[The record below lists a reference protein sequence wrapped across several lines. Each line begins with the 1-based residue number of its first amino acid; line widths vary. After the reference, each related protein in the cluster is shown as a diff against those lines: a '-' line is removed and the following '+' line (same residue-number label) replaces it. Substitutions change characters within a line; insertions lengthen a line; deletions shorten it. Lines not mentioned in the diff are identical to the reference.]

1 MKLISIPEPCHENW
15 NDMSITDKGRF
26 CSSCSKVVVDFTNR
40 SKASI
45 LQEYLNSDPNG
56 EKLCGVFKN
65 SQLDEINRD
74 FELYT
79 FRSKQSFQSAFVF
92 SLMLVFGLTLFS
104 CNSEDQKNEFEKFRV
119 EAVGRILEDE
129 KSSIPVVEII
139 DQEIVSVEEMTVG
152 EFSIGCSV
160 PKEVIIEKEMPLI
173 EINQEAIKYLTMGG
187 SVDRVHLNVDYVN
200 YVIQEEL
207 DEYDENGN
215 LLPNKFSLS
224 AYPNPT
230 VDFSHI
236 EVKVPKDEVFNWYLI
251 SSEGKLIQSNQQLE
265 LKRGTH
271 TIDLDLIDQPPG
283 IYFMNLQSG
292 SFKETVRILK
302 N

>member
-15 NDMSITDKGRF
+15 NDMSITEKGRF
-26 CSSCSKVVVDFTNR
+26 CSSCSKVVRDFTNS
-40 SKASI
+40 SKSSI
-45 LQEYLNSDPNG
+45 LKEYLNSDPNG
-56 EKLCGVFKN
+56 EKICGVFRN

-79 FRSKQSFQSAFVF
+79 FRSKQSFQSAFVL

-104 CNSEDQKNEFEKFRV
+104 CTSEDQKNEFEKFRS
-119 EAVGRILEDE
+119 EAVGRILEEE
-129 KSSIPVVEII
+129 KTPLPLVESIESEITKP
-139 DQEIVSVEEMTVG
+139 EEVS
-152 EFSIGCSV
+152 I
-160 PKEVIIEKEMPLI
+160 KEVIIACEGPKSIVVEN
-173 EINQEAIKYLTMGG
+173 EIPQVDIIGLQEITMGI
-187 SVDRVHLNVDYVN
+187 SVGRYYVN
-200 YVIQEEL
+200 REDISQLIQEDLE
-207 DEYDENGN
+207 EYDEKGN
-215 LLPNKFSLS
+215 LLPNSFSLS

-251 SSEGKLIQSNQQLE
+251 SSEGKLIQSNQQLN

-271 TIDLDLIDQPPG
+271 TIDLDFIDQPPG

>member
-15 NDMSITDKGRF
+15 NDMSITEKGRF

-45 LQEYLNSDPNG
+45 LQEYLNSDQNG

-74 FELYT
+74 FELYS

-119 EAVGRILEDE
+119 EAVGRILEEE
-129 KSSIPVVEII
+129 KSSITEVEMIEP
-139 DQEIVSVEEMTVG
+139 EIATVEELTVG
-152 EFSIGCSV
+152 EFSIGCEG
-160 PKEVIIEKEMPLI
+160 PMEVIAETEIQQIDIIAYKEEMI
-173 EINQEAIKYLTMGG
+173 MGI
-187 SVDRVHLNVDYVN
+187 SVGQYYVHKESAVRF
-200 YVIQEEL
+200 IQEEL
-207 DEYDENGN
+207 EEYDERGN
-215 LLPNKFSLS
+215 LLPNSFSLS
-224 AYPNPT
+224 VYPNPT

-271 TIDLDLIDQPPG
+271 TIDLDLMDQPPG

-292 SFKETVRILK
+292 SFKETARILK

>member
-15 NDMSITDKGRF
+15 NDMTIAEKGRF
-26 CSSCSKVVVDFTNR
+26 CSSCSKVVRDFTNS
-40 SKASI
+40 SKSSI
-45 LQEYLNSDPNG
+45 LKEYLNWDPNG
-56 EKLCGVFKN
+56 EKICGVFRN

-104 CNSEDQKNEFEKFRV
+104 CTSEDQKNEFEKFRS
-119 EAVGRILEDE
+119 EAVGRILEEE
-129 KSSIPVVEII
+129 KTPLSLVESIESEITKP
-139 DQEIVSVEEMTVG
+139 EEVSIE
-152 EFSIGCSV
+152 
-160 PKEVIIEKEMPLI
+160 EVIIACEGPESI
-173 EINQEAIKYLTMGG
+173 VVENEIPQVDIIGLQEITMGISVGRYYVNREAISQL
-187 SVDRVHLNVDYVN
+187 
-200 YVIQEEL
+200 IQEDLE
-207 DEYDENGN
+207 EYDEKGN
-215 LLPNKFSLS
+215 LLPNSFSLS

-251 SSEGKLIQSNQQLE
+251 SSEGKLIQSNQQLN

-271 TIDLDLIDQPPG
+271 TIDLDFIDQPPG

>member
-1 MKLISIPEPCHENW
+1 MKLISIPDPCHENW
-15 NDMSITDKGRF
+15 NDMTIQEKGRF
-26 CSSCSKVVVDFTNR
+26 CSSCSKVVIDFTNR

-45 LQEYLNSDPNG
+45 LQEYLNADPNG

-65 SQLDEINRD
+65 SQLAEINRD

-104 CNSEDQKNEFEKFRV
+104 CTSEEQKNEFEKFRV

-129 KSSIPVVEII
+129 KSSIPVVEMV
-139 DQEIVSVEEMTVG
+139 DPEIVRVEEMTVG
-152 EFSIGCSV
+152 EFSIGCEG
-160 PKEVIIEKEMPLI
+160 PQEVIVDVEKTLDELI
-173 EINQEAIKYLTMGG
+173 IHQRQTITMGV
-187 SVDRVHLNVDYVN
+187 SYDVIRFNTDFVSE
-200 YVIQEEL
+200 VIQQNE
-207 DEYDENGN
+207 EYDEKGN

-230 VDFSHI
+230 VDYSHI
-236 EVKVPKDEVFNWYLI
+236 EIKVPKDEVFNWYLI

-292 SFKETVRILK
+292 NFKETVRILK

>member
-1 MKLISIPEPCHENW
+1 
-15 NDMSITDKGRF
+15 MSITEKGRF
-26 CSSCSKVVVDFTNR
+26 CSSCSKVVVDFTDR

-56 EKLCGVFKN
+56 EKICGVFKN
-65 SQLDEINRD
+65 SQLAEINRD

-92 SLMLVFGLTLFS
+92 SLMVVFGLTLFS
-104 CNSEDQKNEFEKFRV
+104 CTSEDQKNEFEKFRS
-119 EAVGRILEDE
+119 EAVGRILDDE
-129 KSSIPVVEII
+129 KSSIPVVEISENEVQFLAPI
-139 DQEIVSVEEMTVG
+139 IEEEISIGCEGPEVGIVSVDKTLDELIVYEREYRTMG
-152 EFSIGCSV
+152 V
-160 PKEVIIEKEMPLI
+160 PYDLIQYNRDFVLEVIQQSEEFDEK
-173 EINQEAIKYLTMGG
+173 
-187 SVDRVHLNVDYVN
+187 
-200 YVIQEEL
+200 
-207 DEYDENGN
+207 GN
-215 LLPNKFSLS
+215 LLPNSFSLS

-230 VDFSHI
+230 VDFLHI

-271 TIDLDLIDQPPG
+271 TIDLDLLDQPPG

-292 SFKETVRILK
+292 TVKETARILK

>member
-15 NDMSITDKGRF
+15 NDMSITEKGRF
-26 CSSCSKVVVDFTNR
+26 CSSCSKVVVDFTDR

-56 EKLCGVFKN
+56 EKICGVFKN
-65 SQLDEINRD
+65 SQLAEINRD

-92 SLMLVFGLTLFS
+92 SLMVVFGLTLFS
-104 CNSEDQKNEFEKFRV
+104 CTSEDQKNEFEKFRS
-119 EAVGRILEDE
+119 EAVGRILDDE
-129 KSSIPVVEII
+129 KSSIPVVEISENEVQFLAPI
-139 DQEIVSVEEMTVG
+139 IEEEISIGCEGPEVGIVSVDKTLDELIVYEREYRTMG
-152 EFSIGCSV
+152 V
-160 PKEVIIEKEMPLI
+160 PYDLIQYNRDFVLEVIQQSEEFDEK
-173 EINQEAIKYLTMGG
+173 
-187 SVDRVHLNVDYVN
+187 
-200 YVIQEEL
+200 
-207 DEYDENGN
+207 GN
-215 LLPNKFSLS
+215 LLPNSFSLS

-271 TIDLDLIDQPPG
+271 TIDLDLLDQPPG

-292 SFKETVRILK
+292 TVKETARILK

>member
-1 MKLISIPEPCHENW
+1 MQLISIPEPCHENW
-15 NDMSITDKGRF
+15 NDMTITEKGRF
-26 CSSCSKVVVDFTNR
+26 CSSCSKVVIDFTNR

-45 LQEYLNSDPNG
+45 LQEYLNADPNG
-56 EKLCGVFKN
+56 AKLCGVFKN
-65 SQLDEINRD
+65 SQLAEINRD
-74 FELYT
+74 FELFT
-79 FRSKQSFQSAFVF
+79 FRSKQSFQSVFVF

-104 CNSEDQKNEFEKFRV
+104 CTSEEQKNEFEKFRV
-119 EAVGRILEDE
+119 EAVGRILEEE
-129 KSSIPVVEII
+129 KSSIPEVEIKETALKVEAPI
-139 DQEIVSVEEMTVG
+139 SVAEITYGCDGPTEVFVDVEKTLDELIIHEREFRTMGVSYDLIQYNRDFVY
-152 EFSIGCSV
+152 
-160 PKEVIIEKEMPLI
+160 EVIQQTE
-173 EINQEAIKYLTMGG
+173 
-187 SVDRVHLNVDYVN
+187 
-200 YVIQEEL
+200 
-207 DEYDENGN
+207 EYDEKGN

-224 AYPNPT
+224 TYPNPT

-292 SFKETVRILK
+292 TVKETVRILK

>member
-1 MKLISIPEPCHENW
+1 MQLISIPEPCHENW
-15 NDMSITDKGRF
+15 NDMTINEKGRF

-45 LQEYLNSDPNG
+45 LQEYLNSDPEG
-56 EKLCGVFKN
+56 EKICGVFKN

-104 CNSEDQKNEFEKFRV
+104 CNSEDQKNEFEKFRL
-119 EAVGRILEDE
+119 EAVGRILEED
-129 KSSIPVVEII
+129 KSSIPVVEISENEVRFLAPI
-139 DQEIVSVEEMTVG
+139 IEEEISIGCEGPEEGIVSVEKTLDELIIYEREYITMGISYDVIRLNSD
-152 EFSIGCSV
+152 FV
-160 PKEVIIEKEMPLI
+160 YEVIQQNE
-173 EINQEAIKYLTMGG
+173 
-187 SVDRVHLNVDYVN
+187 
-200 YVIQEEL
+200 
-207 DEYDENGN
+207 EYDEKGN
-215 LLPNKFSLS
+215 LLPNSFSLS

-271 TIDLDLIDQPPG
+271 TIDLDLLDQPPG
-283 IYFMNLQSG
+283 IYFMNIQSG

>member
-1 MKLISIPEPCHENW
+1 MQLISIPEPCHENW
-15 NDMSITDKGRF
+15 NDMSITEKGRF

-92 SLMLVFGLTLFS
+92 SLILVFGLTLFS
-104 CNSEDQKNEFEKFRV
+104 CTSEDQKNEFEKFRV
-119 EAVGRILEDE
+119 EAVGRILEEDKNE
-129 KSSIPVVEII
+129 VSEIEISESIVQIAEPPII
-139 DQEIVSVEEMTVG
+139 EEVT
-152 EFSIGCSV
+152 IGCEGPNSIIIENEKIVNELIVYEREYRTMGV
-160 PKEVIIEKEMPLI
+160 PYDLIQYNRDFVLEVIQQSE
-173 EINQEAIKYLTMGG
+173 
-187 SVDRVHLNVDYVN
+187 
-200 YVIQEEL
+200 
-207 DEYDENGN
+207 EYDEKGN
-215 LLPNKFSLS
+215 LLPNSFSLS

-265 LKRGTH
+265 LKRGIH
-271 TIDLDLIDQPPG
+271 TIDLDLLDQPPG

-292 SFKETVRILK
+292 SFKETARILK

>member
-1 MKLISIPEPCHENW
+1 MQLISIPEPCHENW
-15 NDMSITDKGRF
+15 NDMSITEKGRF

-92 SLMLVFGLTLFS
+92 SLMVVFGLTLFS
-104 CNSEDQKNEFEKFRV
+104 CSSEDQKNEFESFRI
-119 EAVGRILEDE
+119 EAASRILEEDKNE
-129 KSSIPVVEII
+129 VSEIEISESIVQIAEPAII
-139 DQEIVSVEEMTVG
+139 EEVT
-152 EFSIGCSV
+152 IGCEGPNSIIIENEKIVNELIVYEREYRTMGV
-160 PKEVIIEKEMPLI
+160 PYDLIQYNRDFVLEVIQQSE
-173 EINQEAIKYLTMGG
+173 
-187 SVDRVHLNVDYVN
+187 
-200 YVIQEEL
+200 
-207 DEYDENGN
+207 EYDEKGN
-215 LLPNKFSLS
+215 LLPNSFSLS

-271 TIDLDLIDQPPG
+271 TIDLDLLDQPPG

-292 SFKETVRILK
+292 SFKETARILK

>member
-92 SLMLVFGLTLFS
+92 SLILVFGLTLFS
-104 CNSEDQKNEFEKFRV
+104 CTSEDQKNEFEKFRI

-129 KSSIPVVEII
+129 KSSIPVVEMIEP
-139 DQEIVSVEEMTVG
+139 EIVSVEEMTVG
-152 EFSIGCSV
+152 EFSIGCEAPMDVIAETEIQQIDIIAYKDEMIMGISV
-160 PKEVIIEKEMPLI
+160 GQYYVHKESAV
-173 EINQEAIKYLTMGG
+173 QF
-187 SVDRVHLNVDYVN
+187 
-200 YVIQEEL
+200 IQEEL

-215 LLPNKFSLS
+215 LLPNSFSLS
-224 AYPNPT
+224 AFPNPT
-230 VDFSHI
+230 IDFSHI

-271 TIDLDLIDQPPG
+271 TIDLDLLDQAPG

>member
-1 MKLISIPEPCHENW
+1 MQLISIPEPCHENW
-15 NDMSITDKGRF
+15 NDMSITEKGRF
-26 CSSCSKVVVDFTNR
+26 CSSCSKVVVDFTDR

-56 EKLCGVFKN
+56 EKICGVFKN
-65 SQLDEINRD
+65 SQLAEINRD

-92 SLMLVFGLTLFS
+92 SLMVVFGLTLFS
-104 CNSEDQKNEFEKFRV
+104 CTSEDQKNEFEKFRS
-119 EAVGRILEDE
+119 EAVGRILDDE
-129 KSSIPVVEII
+129 KSSIPVVEISENEVQFLAPI
-139 DQEIVSVEEMTVG
+139 IEEEISIGCEGPEVGIVSVDKTLDELIVYEREYRTMG
-152 EFSIGCSV
+152 V
-160 PKEVIIEKEMPLI
+160 PYDLIQYNRDFVLEVIQQSEEFDEK
-173 EINQEAIKYLTMGG
+173 
-187 SVDRVHLNVDYVN
+187 
-200 YVIQEEL
+200 
-207 DEYDENGN
+207 GN
-215 LLPNKFSLS
+215 LLPNSFSLS

-271 TIDLDLIDQPPG
+271 IIDLDLLDQPPG

-292 SFKETVRILK
+292 TVKETARILK